1 MMEYYSSGNELDLF
15 LFKAVSIIHNR
26 STIHFFPINWNLNW
40 KLQLKETSLLE
51 NETKQ
56 WKIQILKIQNRC
68 LNFIKFQMISNEL

>member
-15 LFKAVSIIHNR
+15 LFKTVLIIHNR
-26 STIHFFPINWNLNW
+26 STVHFFPINWNLNW
-40 KLQLKETSLLE
+40 KFQLKETSLLE